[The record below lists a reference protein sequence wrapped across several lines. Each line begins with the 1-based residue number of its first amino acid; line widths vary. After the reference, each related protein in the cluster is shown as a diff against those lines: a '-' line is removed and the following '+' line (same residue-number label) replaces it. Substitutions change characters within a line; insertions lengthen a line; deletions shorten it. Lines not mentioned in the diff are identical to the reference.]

1 MNYATSVSN
10 PTAHVTK
17 RKSRLKVYGGV
28 NLYMNEGET
37 FEIELYNPKTNSIL
51 AKIKLNG
58 KYISST
64 GIVIRP
70 GQRLFLERFL
80 DTNNKF
86 VFTTYEVE
94 DNRPNRDAIA
104 FNGNVEIEFYD
115 ESTKP
120 IYPHLVGGSWGT
132 GWTTI
137 NTGTPWLGGNITYTS
152 NSMGVPT
159 SNVNSFY
166 SNTTPEGP
174 NIRSKFD
181 TSNTLLNGKSRNL
194 KSQTLKTG
202 RIEKGE
208 SSDQSFTTVNEEFSS
223 YVLHRVVYKILPTGT
238 KNSEVKDIVNY
249 CSQCGK
255 KQKKE
260 FKFCPSCGNK
270 L

>member
-37 FEIELYNPKTNSIL
+37 FEIELHNPKTISIL

-58 KYISST
+58 NYISST

-86 VFTTYEVE
+86 VFHTYTI
-94 DNRPNRDAIA
+94 DLNTPNWDAIA

-115 ESTKP
+115 EMSKP
-120 IYPHLVGGSWGT
+120 SYPHLSGGNWGS

-137 NTGTPWLGGNITYTS
+137 NSGSSWLGGNITYTT
-152 NSMGVPT
+152 NTLGIT
-159 SNVNSFY
+159 NSNVNSFY
-166 SNTTPEGP
+166 SSTTPEGP

-181 TSNTLLNGKSRNL
+181 TSRTPLRGSKKSIE
-194 KSQTLKTG
+194 TG

-208 SSDQSFTTVNEEFSS
+208 SSDQTFTTVNEEFSS
-223 YVLHRVVYKILPTGT
+223 YISHKVVYKILPTGT
-238 KNSEVKDIVNY
+238 KNAEVKDIVNY
-249 CSQCGK
+249 CSECGK

-260 FKFCPSCGNK
+260 YKFCPSCGNK

>member
-37 FEIELYNPKTNSIL
+37 FEIELYNPKTISIL

-70 GQRLFLERFL
+70 GQRVFLERFL

-86 VFTTYEVE
+86 VFSTYEVE

-120 IYPHLVGGSWGT
+120 TYPHLVGGSWGT

-137 NTGTPWLGGNITYTS
+137 NTGSPWLGGNITYTT
-152 NSMGVPT
+152 NSMGFPT
-159 SNVNSFY
+159 SNVSSYY

-174 NIRSKFD
+174 NIRSVN
-181 TSNTLLNGKSRNL
+181 SS
-194 KSQTLKTG
+194 LKTG

-223 YVLHRVVYKILPTGT
+223 YVSHKVVYKILPTGT
-238 KNSEVKDIVNY
+238 KNNEVQDIVNY
-249 CSQCGK
+249 CSECGK

-260 FKFCPSCGNK
+260 YKFCPSCGNK

>member
-37 FEIELYNPKTNSIL
+37 FEIELYNPKTISIL
-51 AKIKLNG
+51 SKIKLNG

-86 VFTTYEVE
+86 VFNTYEVE
-94 DNRPNRDAIA
+94 DTRPNKDAIA

-120 IYPHLVGGSWGT
+120 IHPHLVGGSWGSS
-132 GWTTI
+132 WTTI
-137 NTGTPWLGGNITYTS
+137 NTGSPWLGGSITYTT

-159 SNVNSFY
+159 SNVSSFY

-174 NIRSKFD
+174 NVRSKFD
-181 TSNTLLNGKSRNL
+181 TSKTPLRGTKKSIE
-194 KSQTLKTG
+194 TG

-208 SSDQSFTTVNEEFSS
+208 SSDQTFTTVNEEFSS
-223 YVLHRVVYKILPTGT
+223 FVSHKVTYKILPTGT
-238 KNSEVKDIVNY
+238 KNTEVKDIVNY
-249 CSQCGK
+249 CSECGK

-260 FKFCPSCGNK
+260 YKFCPSCGNK

>member
-37 FEIELYNPKTNSIL
+37 FEIELYNPKTISIL

-58 KYISST
+58 NYISST

-70 GQRLFLERFL
+70 GQRVFLERFL

-86 VFTTYEVE
+86 VFTTYEVK

-115 ESTKP
+115 EMSTKP
-120 IYPHLVGGSWGT
+120 IYSNLTGGSWGT

-137 NTGTPWLGGNITYTS
+137 NTGNPYHGNMTFTTSSIGG
-152 NSMGVPT
+152 
-159 SNVNSFY
+159 SNVSSFY
-166 SNTTPEGP
+166 SSTTPEGP
-174 NIRSKFD
+174 NAR
-181 TSNTLLNGKSRNL
+181 GKSIE
-194 KSQTLKTG
+194 TG

-223 YVLHRVVYKILPTGT
+223 YISHKVVYKILPTGT
-238 KNSEVKDIVNY
+238 KNNEVQDIVNY

-260 FKFCPSCGNK
+260 YKFCPSCGNK

>member
-37 FEIELYNPKTNSIL
+37 FEIELYNPKTISIL

-58 KYISST
+58 NYISST

-70 GQRLFLERFL
+70 GQRVFLERFL

-86 VFTTYEVE
+86 VFTTYEVK

-115 ESTKP
+115 EMSTKP
-120 IYPHLVGGSWGT
+120 IYSNLTGGSWGT

-137 NTGTPWLGGNITYTS
+137 NTGNPYLGNMTFTTS
-152 NSMGVPT
+152 SIGG
-159 SNVNSFY
+159 SNVSSFY
-166 SNTTPEGP
+166 SSTTPEGP
-174 NIRSKFD
+174 NAR
-181 TSNTLLNGKSRNL
+181 GKSIE
-194 KSQTLKTG
+194 TG

-223 YVLHRVVYKILPTGT
+223 YISHKVVYKILPTGT
-238 KNSEVKDIVNY
+238 KNNEVKDIVNY

-255 KQKKE
+255 RQKKE
-260 FKFCPSCGNK
+260 YKFCPSCGNK

>member
-1 MNYATSVSN
+1 
-10 PTAHVTK
+10 
-17 RKSRLKVYGGV
+17 
-28 NLYMNEGET
+28 MNEGET
-37 FEIELYNPKTNSIL
+37 FEIELYNPKTISIL

-58 KYISST
+58 NYISST

-86 VFTTYEVE
+86 VFHTYTI
-94 DNRPNRDAIA
+94 DLNTPNWDAIA

-115 ESTKP
+115 EMSKP
-120 IYPHLVGGSWGT
+120 SYPHLPCG
-132 GWTTI
+132 
-137 NTGTPWLGGNITYTS
+137 NWLAGNITYTT
-152 NSMGVPT
+152 NTVGIT
-159 SNVNSFY
+159 NSNVNSFY

-181 TSNTLLNGKSRNL
+181 TLRTPLRGSKKSIE
-194 KSQTLKTG
+194 TG

-208 SSDQSFTTVNEEFSS
+208 SSDQTFTTVNEEFSS
-223 YVLHRVVYKILPTGT
+223 YISHKVVYKILPTGT
-238 KNSEVKDIVNY
+238 KNAEVKDIVNY
-249 CSQCGK
+249 CSECGK

-260 FKFCPSCGNK
+260 YKFCPSCGNK

>member
-1 MNYATSVSN
+1 MNYATNVSN

-37 FEIELYNPKTNSIL
+37 FEIELYNPKTNSVL
-51 AKIKLNG
+51 SKIKLNG
-58 KYISST
+58 NYISST

-70 GQRLFLERFL
+70 GQRLFLERFF

-86 VFTTYEVE
+86 VFHTYTI
-94 DNRPNRDAIA
+94 DLSTPNWDAIA

-115 ESTKP
+115 EAPKHT
-120 IYPHLVGGSWGT
+120 YPHLSNGSWGT
-132 GWTTI
+132 SWTTI
-137 NTGTPWLGGNITYTS
+137 NTGSPYLGNMTFTTS
-152 NSMGVPT
+152 SIGLTNT
-159 SNVNSFY
+159 SSFY
-166 SNTTPEGP
+166 SSTTPEG
-174 NIRSKFD
+174 
-181 TSNTLLNGKSRNL
+181 SNVRGKSIE
-194 KSQTLKTG
+194 TG

-208 SSDQSFTTVNEEFSS
+208 SSDQTFTTVNEEFSS
-223 YVLHRVVYKILPTGT
+223 FISHKVVYKILPTGT
-238 KNSEVKDIVNY
+238 KNNEVKDIVNY

-260 FKFCPSCGNK
+260 YKFCPSCGNK

>member
-10 PTAHVTK
+10 PTPHVTK

-37 FEIELYNPKTNSIL
+37 FEIELYNPKTISIL

-58 KYISST
+58 NYISST

-70 GQRLFLERFL
+70 GQRVFLERFL

-86 VFTTYEVE
+86 VFSTYEVK

-104 FNGNVEIEFYD
+104 FNGNVEVEFYD
-115 ESTKP
+115 EITSKP
-120 IYPHLVGGSWGT
+120 IYPHLSNGSWGT

-137 NTGTPWLGGNITYTS
+137 NTGSPYLGNITYTT

-159 SNVNSFY
+159 SSVNSYY

-174 NIRSKFD
+174 NVRSWNSPQRD
-181 TSNTLLNGKSRNL
+181 YKSE
-194 KSQTLKTG
+194 KSVKTG

-208 SSDQSFTTVNEEFSS
+208 SSDQTFTSVNEEFSS
-223 YVLHRVVYKILPTGT
+223 YISHKVVYKILPTGE
-238 KNSEVKDIVNY
+238 KNKEIQDIVNY

-260 FKFCPSCGNK
+260 YKFCPSCGNK

>member
-37 FEIELYNPKTNSIL
+37 FEIELYNPKTISVL

-58 KYISST
+58 NYISTT

-70 GQRLFLERFL
+70 GQRVFLERFL

-115 ESTKP
+115 EMTTKP
-120 IYPHLVGGSWGT
+120 IYPHLTVGNWGT

-137 NTGTPWLGGNITYTS
+137 NTGTPYVGGNMFVTTS
-152 NSMGVPT
+152 VNTSSNTPT
-159 SNVNSFY
+159 VFY
-166 SNTTPEGP
+166 SNTTPTGP

-202 RIEKGE
+202 RIEMGE

-223 YVLHRVVYKILPTGT
+223 YVSHKVVYKILPTGT
-238 KNSEVKDIVNY
+238 KNSEIQDIVNY

-260 FKFCPSCGNK
+260 YKFCPSCGNK